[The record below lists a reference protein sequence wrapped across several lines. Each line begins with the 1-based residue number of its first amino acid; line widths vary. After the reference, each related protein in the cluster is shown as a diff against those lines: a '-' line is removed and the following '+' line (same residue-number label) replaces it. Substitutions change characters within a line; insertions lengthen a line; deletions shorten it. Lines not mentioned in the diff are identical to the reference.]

1 MYNICLRYI
10 FNYLYA
16 YVSSSTYMDKYHK
29 ISLHRTRS
37 YGEIKSTCPLLD
49 ELFLCPYWHLGQC
62 CHYWSSLEELRWWEE
77 RKREPSISSTLYY
90 LISVDILLVF
100 SAPARTWS
108 LYSLIPPWP
117 NIQCE
122 FEVKRIMVVLL
133 IAQQSYLIVRGSI
146 ILIWWTPLKNRSSSN
161 RLSSCSKE
169 WVGFSCWWV
178 VVGFRSKNMV
188 TMKPVWL
195 VEIVPMRP
203 CTKPSSLVTNQ

>member
-1 MYNICLRYI
+1 MHTYVPLHTWISTTRYHHTEGEVDHAWWDQE
-10 FNYLYA
+10 YLSFVGWA
-16 YVSSSTYMDKYHK
+16 F
-29 ISLHRTRS
+29 
-37 YGEIKSTCPLLD
+37 PLSILT
-49 ELFLCPYWHLGQC
+49 PTTTGP
-62 CHYWSSLEELRWWEE
+62 RRRRWEE
-77 RKREPSISSTLYY
+77 RKREPSCISHIVF
-90 LISVDILLVF
+90 LIPGILIF

-108 LYSLIPPWP
+108 LYSLIPPCP
-117 NIQCE
+117 NTQCE
-122 FEVKRIMVVLL
+122 FEIKGIMVVINVLL
-133 IAQQSYLIVRGSI
+133 IAQQSYLIVHGSI

-161 RLSSCSKE
+161 RLISSCSKE

>member
-1 MYNICLRYI
+1 MHTYVPLHTWISTTRYHHTEGEVDHAWWDQE
-10 FNYLYA
+10 YLSFVGWA
-16 YVSSSTYMDKYHK
+16 F
-29 ISLHRTRS
+29 
-37 YGEIKSTCPLLD
+37 PLSILT
-49 ELFLCPYWHLGQC
+49 PTTTGP
-62 CHYWSSLEELRWWEE
+62 RRRRWEE
-77 RKREPSISSTLYY
+77 RKREPSIISSTLYF

-133 IAQQSYLIVRGSI
+133 IAQQSYLIVHGSI